1 MPRGVIF
8 NSLGLYV
15 GSCRKLVII
24 IIFRTRNEHK
34 FTLWTIS
41 QTNVSSFRLNS
52 LFKASSFA
60 RDPRNVIW
68 FEAISPFIKLN
79 NDGSSLGNPGP
90 SSFRGIMRDSHGLWL
105 SGFYGH
111 TTNMHAE
118 LFAILNEMHHTWN
131 NKFRHII
138 IEINFLAS
146 IHLVE

>member
-90 SSFRGIMRDSHGLWL
+90 SSFRGIMRDSHGLGSLGSMVTLQTCMPSSLL
-105 SGFYGH
+105 SSMRCTIH
-111 TTNMHAE
+111 E
-118 LFAILNEMHHTWN
+118 
-131 NKFRHII
+131 II
-138 IEINFLAS
+138 SLDIS
-146 IHLVE
+146 S